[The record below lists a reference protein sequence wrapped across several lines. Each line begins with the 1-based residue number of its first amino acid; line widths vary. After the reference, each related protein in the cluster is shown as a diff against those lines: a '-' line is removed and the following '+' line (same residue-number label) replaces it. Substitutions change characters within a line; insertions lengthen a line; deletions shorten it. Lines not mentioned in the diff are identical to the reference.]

1 MSTSVP
7 TEGGPPVPP
16 PAERHD
22 RSLVEL
28 LDDLPA
34 LDDTI
39 VVHSTAGTLSHA
51 GLRAA
56 VSAVADALTRAGV
69 GPGHPVGA
77 LVGSGMTGVVA
88 MFAVWTVGAVY
99 MPINRRST
107 GREVA
112 DLLADTP
119 VSLLLGTAPD
129 LAELAGF
136 AEPAELAELDRQTG
150 LLGEPREP
158 RELGEL
164 GLVEL
169 DETEWSATVRR
180 PASAPAAAYDGDI
193 ALVLRTSGTT
203 GKPKAV
209 LLRHRSTIDALDS
222 SLRKLR
228 RRGPAPREK
237 RPTIR
242 VNLIPL
248 SLALW
253 SGIFNT
259 LFSLRAGFGVVL
271 LDRFTPPVF
280 AAAVHTHRLKSTVL
294 APAMITML
302 CDSDEIDTLE
312 PLEIV
317 RSITAPLSP
326 ATARRFHERF
336 GVLVLNSYGQTELGG
351 EVVGWTIE
359 DIRSFGTEKL
369 GAAGRP
375 YDDVDLRVLDE
386 NDEDVALGELGHIHI
401 RSPFRM
407 RGYAAADGSPEPP
420 DDDRIVDGFLRTGD
434 IGRMDADGF
443 LWIEGRVS
451 DMINRGGLK
460 IFPDEVEEVLR
471 RHPSVRDAAVAGV
484 PDGRLGEVPHAWIVP
499 QSGEID
505 AAALEAWCRERLV
518 AYKVPVAF
526 AVVETM
532 PRSDVGK
539 LLRRQLRA
547 TVAPPEVTL

>member
-7 TEGGPPVPP
+7 TEGGPPTPP
-16 PAERHD
+16 SAERHD

-56 VSAVADALTRAGV
+56 VSAVADALTKAGA

-99 MPINRRST
+99 MPINRRGT

-112 DLLADTP
+112 DLIADTP
-119 VSLLLGTAPD
+119 VSLLLGTAD
-129 LAELAGF
+129 D
-136 AEPAELAELDRQTG
+136 LDRQTA
-150 LLGEPREP
+150 EVRD
-158 RELGEL
+158 L
-164 GLVEL
+164 GLGDLGRLGMVEL
-169 DETEWSATVRR
+169 DETTWSAAVRR
-180 PASAPAAAYDGDI
+180 PVSAPAASYDGDI

-228 RRGPAPREK
+228 RRGPGPRET

-253 SGIFNT
+253 AGIFNT

-271 LDRFTPPVF
+271 LDRFTPPGF
-280 AAAVHTHRLKSTVL
+280 AAAVRTHRLKSTVL

-359 DIRSFGTEKL
+359 DIRGFGTEKL

-386 NDEDVALGELGHIHI
+386 NDEDVAPGELGHIHI

-407 RGYAAADGSPEPP
+407 RGYAAADGSSEPP
-420 DDDRIVDGFLRTGD
+420 GDDRIVDGFLRTGD
-434 IGRMDADGF
+434 IGRLDADGF

-484 PDGRLGEVPHAWIVP
+484 PDRRLGEVPHAWIVP

-505 AAALEAWCRERLV
+505 AVALEAWCREHLV

-526 AVVETM
+526 AEVETM

-547 TVAPPEVTL
+547 TVTPPEVTL

>member
-7 TEGGPPVPP
+7 TEGGPPTPP
-16 PAERHD
+16 SAERRD

-34 LDDTI
+34 LDDTT
-39 VVHSTAGTLSHA
+39 VVHSTAGTLSYA
-51 GLRAA
+51 ELRAA
-56 VSAVADALTRAGV
+56 VSRVAAELTRAGV

-88 MFAVWTVGAVY
+88 MFAVWTVGAVF
-99 MPINRRST
+99 MPINRRGT

-112 DLLADTP
+112 DLVADTP
-119 VSLLLGTAPD
+119 VCLLLGTAED
-129 LAELAGF
+129 
-136 AEPAELAELDRQTG
+136 LDRQSA
-150 LLGEPREP
+150 
-158 RELGEL
+158 ELGDL
-164 GLVEL
+164 GMVEL
-169 DETEWSATVRR
+169 DETAWSAAVRR
-180 PASAPAAAYDGDI
+180 PMTAPARTYDNDI

-228 RRGPAPREK
+228 RRGPGPRET
-237 RPTIR
+237 RRTIR

-253 SGIFNT
+253 AGIFNT

-271 LDRFTPPVF
+271 LDRFTPPAF
-280 AAAVHTHRLKSTVL
+280 ALAIRTHRLKSTVL

-302 CDSDEIDTLE
+302 CDSLEIDTLE

-359 DIRSFGTEKL
+359 DIRGFGTEKL
-369 GAAGRP
+369 GAVGRP
-375 YDDVDLRVLDE
+375 YDDVDLRILDE
-386 NDEDVALGELGHIHI
+386 NDQDVAPGELGHIHV

-407 RGYAAADGSPEPP
+407 RGYAGADGSSGPQ

-434 IGRMDADGF
+434 IGRLDADGF

-460 IFPDEVEEVLR
+460 VFPDEVEEVLR

-484 PDGRLGEVPHAWIVP
+484 PDRRLGEVPYAWIVP
-499 QSGEID
+499 QSGEVD
-505 AAALEAWCRERLV
+505 AVALAAWCREHL
-518 AYKVPVAF
+518 APYKVPVVF
-526 AVVETM
+526 AEVETM

-539 LLRRQLRA
+539 LLRRELNV
-547 TVAPPEVTL
+547 TVPPPEVTL